1 MREGRLN
8 SRLYIGLD
16 AGTSLTKAAIFDLDG
31 RELAV
36 AEKPTAVQRPR
47 PGWSEI
53 DPGEAWAA
61 AVEVVAG
68 VVRDSGVDL
77 SLIHI

>member
-36 AEKPTAVQRPR
+36 AEKPTAVERPR

-53 DPGEAWAA
+53 DPGEAGPRLSRSSPASCATAA
-61 AVEVVAG
+61 STPA
-68 VVRDSGVDL
+68 
-77 SLIHI
+77 